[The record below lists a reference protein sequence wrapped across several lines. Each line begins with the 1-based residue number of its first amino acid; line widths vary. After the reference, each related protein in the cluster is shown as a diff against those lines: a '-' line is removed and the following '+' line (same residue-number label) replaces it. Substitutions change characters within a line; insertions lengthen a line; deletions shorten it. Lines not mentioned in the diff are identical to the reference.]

1 MNNTIENII
10 LGVIANGLTSLIAYI
25 GRGGIKI
32 LKHEENLRQL
42 LEKDA
47 ALATILQ
54 KATVSVAKTLRLD
67 NKSQTEKLRFFLA
80 SPDIDSIVR
89 QIYAS
94 QLTSTKNGNH
104 LRSIQTEF
112 LACLAIHLRE
122 PQQGLED
129 LAEKIFDSLL
139 KGCES
144 ALSMAID
151 KGVLSAHE
159 AKSAFRYRILLDELA
174 AIQKNIVFLTERQKI
189 DIGAILKFE
198 EQYRQ
203 QVANRHG
210 HIIPPHFDVVRKL
223 PIDELYVS
231 PSFITTPRKK
241 EDEPNALKV
250 SDFLSVIYRAVLL
263 GNPGSGKSTFASKLC
278 YDLATRYSKRLFARR
293 QVTPIILVLR
303 DYGAEKKARNCSILQ
318 FIETTANSK
327 YQVLPP
333 PGAIEYLL
341 LNGHAIVIFDGLDEL
356 LETSY
361 RQEISSDV
369 ESFCNLYP
377 AVPALVT
384 SRVVGYEQA
393 PLDEKKFEIF
403 RLAPFDE
410 HQVQEYVTKWF
421 STDMDLTREQ
431 QRQKSQAFLE
441 ESQIV
446 PDLRSNPLMLALM
459 CNIYRGENYI
469 PRNRPDVYEKCAVML
484 FERWD
489 KSRGIHIPLPFEA
502 HISPAMMYLAHWVY
516 TSETLQGGV
525 TEKKL
530 IAKATEY
537 LCPRRFED
545 PDEAERAASEFI
557 EFCRGRAWV
566 FTDTGT
572 TKAGERLYQFTHR
585 TFLEY
590 FAAAHLVRTHPTP
603 KMLGGFLLPKIVKR
617 EWDVV
622 AQLAFQLQNKNVEG
636 AGDELLTDL
645 FTRTGKRDE
654 EWNLLSFAAR
664 CLEFIVP
671 SPKVTRE
678 ITTACIEAS
687 LTWGSEQVTEEKYSK
702 HGRAH
707 PKYNENPPGILG
719 DLLYVALENRV
730 TMMNTLEKLLVE
742 RINKGNEPETLLAL
756 EIGLHLDNSLHLIE
770 GRRPQREAYD
780 LCHSVSN
787 RIFDACS
794 TQVHALCPKYFGPCL
809 EGFRRGL
816 ISATNFVD
824 WHGIEGLFKGYHYS
838 MFPDTMSLS
847 IAESL
852 LDVVTSAPYSLEW
865 KRYLPNYI
873 HHLEEISRIFFS
885 SHQPWVKGKQVTP
898 AGFPG
903 FAEWIFENRPERQME
918 AFTLGSNACFG
929 IFVLLAT
936 ILEARLEAS
945 VSKEIPKKAE
955 PRELASI
962 KKGQNAFLNL
972 IRWAFLARFEQVEN
986 RKVQEELDRCGFGTE
1001 QQAFVWMWVRKEI
1014 DFVQRTSPRNKK
1026 GSGTLLGEN

>member
-1 MNNTIENII
+1 MREVDAMDNMIENII

-32 LKHEENLRQL
+32 LKGEENLRQL
-42 LEKDA
+42 LEKEA
-47 ALATILQ
+47 TLATILQ
-54 KATVSVAKTLRLD
+54 KATVSVAKTLKLD
-67 NKSQTEKLRFFLA
+67 NKSQAERLRFFLA
-80 SPDIDSIVR
+80 SPDVDSIVR

-94 QLTSTKNGNH
+94 RLTLKKNGNH
-104 LRSIQTEF
+104 LKSIRTEF
-112 LACLAIHLRE
+112 SACLALHLGE
-122 PQQGLED
+122 PLQGFED
-129 LAEKIFDSLL
+129 LSEKLFDSLL
-139 KGCES
+139 NGCEF
-144 ALSMAID
+144 ALSIAID

-159 AKSAFRYRILLDELA
+159 AKSAFRYRILFDELA
-174 AIQKNIVFLTERQKI
+174 VIQKNIIFLTERHKM
-189 DIGAILKFE
+189 DIGATLKFE
-198 EQYRQ
+198 ERYRQ
-203 QVANRHG
+203 QVADRHG
-210 HIIPPHFDVVRKL
+210 HIVPPHFDVARKL
-223 PIDELYVS
+223 PIDELYVP

-241 EDEPNALKV
+241 EDKPDVLKV
-250 SDFLSVIYRAVLL
+250 SDFLSHIYRAVLL

-278 YDLATRYSKRLFARR
+278 YDLATCYSKRLFARR
-293 QVTPIILVLR
+293 QVTPIAVVLR
-303 DYGAEKKARNCSILQ
+303 DYGAEKKARNSSILQ

-377 AVPALVT
+377 AVPVLVT

-410 HQVQEYVTKWF
+410 DQVQEYVTKWF
-421 STDMDLTREQ
+421 STDTDLTREQ
-431 QRQKSQAFLE
+431 QKQKSQAFVE

-489 KSRGIHIPLPFEA
+489 KSRGIRIPLPFEA
-502 HISPAMMYLAHWVY
+502 HIRPAMMYLAHWVY

-525 TEKKL
+525 TEKRL

-545 PDEAERAASEFI
+545 PDEAERAAGEFI

-572 TKAGERLYQFTHR
+572 TKGGERLYQFTHR

-590 FAAAHLVRTHPTP
+590 FTAAHLVRTHPTP
-603 KMLGGFLLPKIVKR
+603 KILGEFLLPKIVKR

-636 AGDELLTDL
+636 AGDELFTDL
-645 FTRTGKRDE
+645 ISRTGKRDE
-654 EWNLLSFAAR
+654 GWNLLSFAAR

-687 LTWGSEQVTEEKYSK
+687 LSWGSEQVTKKKY
-702 HGRAH
+702 
-707 PKYNENPPGILG
+707 PKQGPRGILG

-730 TMMNTLEKLLVE
+730 TVMNTLEKLLVE
-742 RINKGNEPETLLAL
+742 RINKGCEPETLLAL
-756 EIGLHLDNSLHLIE
+756 EIGLNLDISLHRRGE
-770 GRRPQREAYD
+770 GKGAQREVFD
-780 LCHSVSN
+780 FWDSVSN
-787 RIFDACS
+787 RIFDVCS
-794 TQVHALCPKYFGPCL
+794 AQIQALFPKHFGPCL
-809 EGFRRGL
+809 QGFRRGL
-816 ISATNFVD
+816 ISVTNFVN
-824 WHGIEGLFKGYHYS
+824 WHRVEGLFRRYHYS

-847 IAESL
+847 IAESML
-852 LDVVTSAPYSLEW
+852 EAIASAPYSLDWEGDF
-865 KRYLPNYI
+865 PNYI
-873 HHLEEISRIFFS
+873 HHLEEIGRIFFS
-885 SHQPWVKGKQVTP
+885 SHQPWVKREQLIVG
-898 AGFPG
+898 G
-903 FAEWIFENRPERQME
+903 FAEWVFENRRKSQME
-918 AFTLGSNACFG
+918 AFSLGPEACFG
-929 IFVLLAT
+929 
-936 ILEARLEAS
+936 
-945 VSKEIPKKAE
+945 
-955 PRELASI
+955 
-962 KKGQNAFLNL
+962 AF
-972 IRWAFLARFEQVEN
+972 A
-986 RKVQEELDRCGFGTE
+986 
-1001 QQAFVWMWVRKEI
+1001 
-1014 DFVQRTSPRNKK
+1014 
-1026 GSGTLLGEN
+1026 LLGYNIGDNRVERETRKRRTKGIGIHQKVPTCFPRFNALGLFGSL